1 MIIHVF
7 FTWNDF
13 TMPTA
18 VFGKTVGLFT
28 FSGLAV
34 ESLRFSAGPE
44 TTSGAA
50 CIATINMPTETAPA
64 HTKNF
69 VAPTTGYLDQL

>member
-18 VFGKTVGLFT
+18 IFGKAVGLFT

-44 TTSGAA
+44 TTGGAA
-50 CIATINMPTETAPA
+50 
-64 HTKNF
+64 
-69 VAPTTGYLDQL
+69 